1 MALDECETLPLLQQD
16 TEPRS
21 GRRATRRVLA
31 APGGDSRRAVGA
43 GVLLDRPARGAAR
56 RVLVDVPRLCPVPPR
71 TLRTPGRHQRRLR
84 PDVQGLLGRVGLRV
98 GLVVVRLPDAQ
109 RVLQGHVDGLEMD
122 VPRYRAR
129 ERRRM
134 SPVRGLASLRIHF
147 ATCAWR
153 RIRAPN
159 PQMYF

>member
-1 MALDECETLPLLQQD
+1 MALDESETLPLLQQD

-71 TLRTPGRHQRRLR
+71 TRLRTPGRHLRRLR
-84 PDVQGLLGRVGLRV
+84 SDVQGLLGTWQWSPGNM
-98 GLVVVRLPDAQ
+98 VVRLPDAQ
-109 RVLQGHVDGLEMD
+109 RALQGHVNGLEVD
-122 VPRYRAR
+122 VRRHLAR
-129 ERRRM
+129 EHRRM
-134 SPVRGLASLRIHF
+134 SPVQGK
-147 ATCAWR
+147 
-153 RIRAPN
+153 
-159 PQMYF
+159 